1 MIAVPVLAL
10 GVLAAGCNDDKEVE
24 GDEDTQAEQ
33 SQQSESNQTAKL
45 PDKVF
50 HSDKENQ
57 NLTESD
63 MKKSIKTYLDT
74 DEKINRVINPYLDKL
89 DEEED
94 LDKKEEKAFKKAEDL
109 LDENDGNFENYIEN
123 NQVPEGYQKY
133 TPKISE
139 YMQAVNSEKDDDVTD
154 MIEDAVDGD
163 FPTKKKLKKQKT
175 IQVKQMVVNKKKLKN
190 SWMKKEL
197 KQLISKNNKEAMVTL
212 QCQ

>member
-10 GVLAAGCNDDKEVE
+10 GVLAAGCNDEDEVE

-33 SQQSESNQTAKL
+33 SQQSTSSQTAKL

-50 HSDKENQ
+50 HSNKENE

-63 MKKSIKTYLDT
+63 MKQSIKTYLDT

-109 LDENDGNFENYIEN
+109 LDENDENFENYVEN
-123 NQVPEGYQKY
+123 NQIPEGYQKY
-133 TPKISE
+133 APKISE
-139 YMQAVNSEKDDDVTD
+139 YMQAVNSEKDEDVTD

-163 FPTKKKLKKQKT
+163 FPTKKE
-175 IQVKQMVVNKKKLKN
+175 V
-190 SWMKKEL
+190 
-197 KQLISKNNKEAMVTL
+197 KEAKDYTSKANGREQEKIENFL
-212 QCQ
+212 DEKGIETINFQK

>member
-1 MIAVPVLAL
+1 MKFRMIAVPVLAL
-10 GVLAAGCNDDKEVE
+10 GVLAAGCNDEDEVE

-33 SQQSESNQTAKL
+33 SQQSTSSQTAKL

-50 HSDKENQ
+50 HSNKENE

-63 MKKSIKTYLDT
+63 MKQSIKTYLDT

-109 LDENDGNFENYIEN
+109 LDENDENFENYVEN
-123 NQVPEGYQKY
+123 NQIPEGYQKY
-133 TPKISE
+133 APKISE
-139 YMQAVNSEKDDDVTD
+139 YMQAVNSEKDEDVTD

-163 FPTKKKLKKQKT
+163 FPTKKE
-175 IQVKQMVVNKKKLKN
+175 V
-190 SWMKKEL
+190 
-197 KQLISKNNKEAMVTL
+197 KEAKDYTSKANGREQEKIENFL
-212 QCQ
+212 DEKGIETINFQK

>member
-1 MIAVPVLAL
+1 MKFRMIAVPVLAL
-10 GVLAAGCNDDKEVE
+10 GVLAAGCNDNEEVE

-33 SQQSESNQTAKL
+33 SQQSASSQTAKL
-45 PDKVF
+45 PNKVF

-94 LDKKEEKAFKKAEDL
+94 HDKKEEKAFKKAEDL
-109 LDENDGNFENYIEN
+109 LDENDENFENYIEN

-133 TPKISE
+133 SNKISE
-139 YMQAVNSEKDDDVTD
+139 YISSAHEYEEDVLDMYEKYSDGETPSKADLDKLHEKDDIVNGREQEK
-154 MIEDAVDGD
+154 IEKFLDEKGIETIN
-163 FPTKKKLKKQKT
+163 FQK
-175 IQVKQMVVNKKKLKN
+175 
-190 SWMKKEL
+190 
-197 KQLISKNNKEAMVTL
+197 
-212 QCQ
+212 